1 MRKALFLDRDGVI
14 NTDFGYVHTV
24 QNFEFIDG
32 IFDLTRQAEKNGYI
46 LIVIT
51 NQAGIGRGLYTLE
64 AFNVLN
70 DWMCKKFL
78 DKEIVISKV
87 YHSPYHPIAGLGMYK
102 KDHISR
108 KPNPGMINEAA
119 LEFGLNLSA
128 SILVGDKKTD
138 MEAGVKAGVGENLL
152 FVPNKAPTDPHT
164 FDYNIISSHKEA
176 ASYLKRNEV

>member
-24 QNFEFIDG
+24 QKFEFIDG
-32 IFDLTRQAEKNGYI
+32 IFDLTRHAEKNGYM

-64 AFNVLN
+64 DFNVLS
-70 DWMCKKFL
+70 DWMCEQFL
-78 DKEIVISKV
+78 VKEIVISKI
-87 YHSPYHPIAGLGMYK
+87 YHSPYHPTAGIGKYK
-102 KDHISR
+102 KNHISR

-128 SILVGDKKTD
+128 SVLVGDKKTD
-138 MEAGVKAGVGENLL
+138 MEAGVAAGVGQNLL
-152 FVPNKAPTDPHT
+152 FVPNKVSIDSHGL
-164 FDYNIISSHKEA
+164 DYNVISSHKEA
-176 ASYLKRNEV
+176 ARYLKGNED